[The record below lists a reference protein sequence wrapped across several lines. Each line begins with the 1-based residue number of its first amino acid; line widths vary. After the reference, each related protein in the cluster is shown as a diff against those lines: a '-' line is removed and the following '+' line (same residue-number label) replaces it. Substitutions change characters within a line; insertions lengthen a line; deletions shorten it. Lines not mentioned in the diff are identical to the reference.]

1 MKKSFL
7 IAAAILSW
15 HFVSA
20 QVSKNLGDFTV
31 VKAFDQIDV
40 MLVKSNENRIELTGP
55 GAEDVEVVTKN
66 NELKVRMKLSK
77 LLQGDD
83 VSATIYYKGS
93 INSIE
98 ASEGA
103 RVASNDIFSGTAFE
117 LNAKEGAEIKLDLD
131 VQKLK
136 SKAKSGGIL
145 NISGKAVNHDLAIN
159 SGGIME
165 AKDLETRQTTVS
177 ITAGGEADIYA
188 TDYVDAKTNAGG
200 DITIFGNPKQV
211 DKKQFAGGNI
221 TVSGE

>member
-1 MKKSFL
+1 MKKAFL
-7 IAAAILSW
+7 IVAILSAQ
-15 HFVSA
+15 FASA
-20 QVSKNLGDFTV
+20 QESKNLGDFTAV
-31 VKAFDQIDV
+31 RVFDQIDA
-40 MLVKSNENRIELTGP
+40 MLVKADENRIELTGP
-55 GAEDVEVVTKN
+55 GAGDVEVVTKN

-83 VSATIYYKGS
+83 VSATVYYKGN
-93 INSIE
+93 INTVE

-103 RVASNDIFSGTAFE
+103 RVASNDTFTGTAFE

-145 NISGKAVNHDLAIN
+145 NISGKAENHDIAIN

-165 AKDLETRQTTVS
+165 AKELETRQTTIS

-188 TDYVDAKTNAGG
+188 TDYVDAKTKAGG
-200 DITIFGNPKQV
+200 DINIFGNPKQV
-211 DKKQFAGGNI
+211 DKNQFAGGTI
-221 TVSGE
+221 KISGE